1 MHVRA
6 AANDGGIG
14 ITSFYRDGIILCSA
28 RQDQGRGEREL
39 TDPPYWPALMRPDT
53 LRAYLDCR
61 SDSDFARRMKALR
74 DRGYPGMDEKLGRHV
89 KAVVDQYLSGE
100 NASREARKQRMLRAA
115 RGEAA

>member
-1 MHVRA
+1 MHVRS
-6 AANDGGIG
+6 AANKAGIR
-14 ITSFYRDGIILCSA
+14 IKSFRRDGVSLCSTL
-28 RQDQGRGEREL
+28 QDQAEGEREL

-100 NASREARKQRMLRAA
+100 NASREVRKQRMLRAA